1 MENGFDLDSYLA
13 RIGYSGPLT
22 PDLATLTALQ
32 AAHVDAIPFEALDP
46 LLGRPVDVDLPSVQ
60 QKLVLSR
67 RGGYCFEQSV
77 LFQAVLRAIGFAVTG
92 LTGRVRWRSAPTDPL
107 GPRQHMMLLVELD
120 GRPYIADVGFG
131 ICMMDAP
138 IRLEVGHEQQT
149 AMGTFRIGQWNG
161 LFTISAK
168 QPTGWR
174 MMYAFDL
181 VPQIHADY
189 VLGSWYTSTNPTV
202 PITTTLMMERV
213 GRGAR
218 HKLVNRRCT
227 VEARNGEVIAER
239 MIGSAE
245 ELGRHIDE
253 VFRVTPPVSAEELW
267 ARTTS

>member
-1 MENGFDLDSYLA
+1 MADAFQLDRYLA
-13 RIGYSGPLT
+13 RIGYSGPLR

-46 LLGRPVDVDLPSVQ
+46 LLGRPVLVDLPSVE
-60 QKLVLSR
+60 QKLVFSR

-77 LFQAVLRAIGFAVTG
+77 LFQAVLDAIGFKAIG
-92 LTGRVRWRSAPTDPL
+92 LTGRVRWRSAPGDPL

-138 IRLEVGHEQQT
+138 IPLEIGHEQPT
-149 AMGTFRIGQWNG
+149 AMGTFRVDTWNG
-161 LFTISAK
+161 LYTLSAR

-202 PITTTLMMERV
+202 PITTTLIMERV
-213 GRGAR
+213 TRTAR
-218 HKLVNRRCT
+218 HKLVNRRS
-227 VEARNGEVIAER
+227 VIEARDGEITEER
-239 MIGSAE
+239 TIQTAA
-245 ELGRHIDE
+245 ELGRVIDE
-253 VFRVTPPVSAEELW
+253 IFRVTPPVPVDDIW
-267 ARTTS
+267 ARTTI